1 MWFYFLY
8 PKSGWLPDRL
18 PQGEEMKF
26 MILRTIGKGVLAI
39 FKAIACLLL
48 VTFNLLLGALRL
60 FLILFALAARI
71 VLAFVRIATP

>member
-1 MWFYFLY
+1 
-8 PKSGWLPDRL
+8 
-18 PQGEEMKF
+18 

-39 FKAIACLLL
+39 FKAIAWLLL

-60 FLILFALAARI
+60 LLILFDLVARI